1 MLFEIQVLAWDG
13 HKNVIGLNWL
23 TRSQFLSCCEHM
35 FFHLF
40 LVISCDNNIISILMA
55 KITDHLDLTWHV
67 LLGCSLKLDIGLFFL
82 ITALHVC

>member
-40 LVISCDNNIISILMA
+40 LVPCWTQYFIANFSKFIE
-55 KITDHLDLTWHV
+55 TFP
-67 LLGCSLKLDIGLFFL
+67 FFSFY
-82 ITALHVC
+82 ICQYAHKS